1 MPNLIVNR
9 RLLSGS
15 SVKYD
20 IDAEAYFI
28 RAGITDKIEKNAWNA
43 FVVGAKAANI
53 YNKFIAVYP
62 VSPTSIGASYYNA
75 ISSSYTISTTAAPF
89 YSIGGWTGDGTTQ
102 FLKTGIIP
110 NSHLTLDNVT
120 FGVRSSSNIQ
130 SNGIVIGSVSSTN
143 SHCYGRIRSTS
154 DLMRMSYTTN
164 ATLFDAANTNGS
176 GNFFWGALSSTSRYI
191 RRNTTSI
198 GTSSATHGSTQPT
211 HEIYLLAR
219 NNIGTADSFY
229 NGQIN
234 FAFVAN
240 GLSTSECD
248 TLSGLIDTYSANVIS
263 GGR

>member
-1 MPNLIVNR
+1 MIGVKINNPLFR
-9 RLLSGS
+9 D
-15 SVKYD
+15 SVVYD
-20 IDAEAYFI
+20 TDAQDYFT
-28 RAGITDKIEKNAWNA
+28 RAGITNTTEKNAWNT
-43 FVVGAKAANI
+43 FVLAAKAANI
-53 YNKFIAVYP
+53 YSKFIAIYP

-75 ISSSYTISTTAAPF
+75 ISSSYILSSSAAPS
-89 YSIGGWTGDGTTQ
+89 YSTGGWTGDGATQ

-110 NSHLTLDNVT
+110 NSHLTLDNLT

-130 SNGIVIGSVSSTN
+130 SNGIAIGSASSSTA
-143 SHCYGRIRSTS
+143 HCYGRIRSTT

-176 GNFFWGALSSTSRYI
+176 GNFFWGALSGTSRYM

-198 GTSSATHGSTQPT
+198 GTSSAAHGSSQPT
-211 HEIYLLAR
+211 HEMYLLAR
-219 NNIGTADSFY
+219 NNVGTADSFY

-234 FAFVAN
+234 FAFVAS
-240 GLSTSECD
+240 GLTTGQCD